1 MLQIRTVLAFGKEGG
16 VVIERKHKEDFS
28 DADNVLFLYQGYGYL
43 RSGYLGIFTL
53 LKFVVL

>member
-1 MLQIRTVLAFGKEGG
+1 MLAFGKEGG